1 MNDLKVSI
9 ITPSFNQGRFV
20 EETIKSVLNQT
31 YANIEYIFV
40 DGGSSDET
48 MKIVE
53 KYNDRISIIISEKDN
68 GQADAINKGF
78 KLASGN
84 LVGWI
89 NSDDVLYPSCVEKI
103 VNLYKEKPDGVIFYS
118 SPIDVIDVSGKYVDK
133 FDVNISNRD
142 SLLFRNFNVAQPGS
156 FYKRDIV
163 EEINYLNNKPY
174 CMDLDLWL
182 RLLERGPIYAF
193 KGESLAAIR
202 DGDYT
207 KTANGGMF
215 FLRDIRQTLL
225 DNGVSFYSKTILLT
239 YWRVFKL
246 KVRNILQLK

>member
-78 KLASGN
+78 KLASGD

-103 VNLYKEKPDGVIFYS
+103 VNLYKEHSEGVIFYS
-118 SPIDVIDVSGKYVDK
+118 SVIDIIDIKGEFLRKYNVD
-133 FDVNISNRD
+133 IPNRD
-142 SLLFRNFNVAQPGS
+142 SLLFKNYNVAQQGS
-156 FYKRDIV
+156 FYKRLDV
-163 EEINYLNNKPY
+163 EAVGGLGDNHY

-182 RLLERGPIYAF
+182 RLLNRGAIYSE
-193 KGESLAAIR
+193 KDVCLAAFR

-207 KTANGGMF
+207 KTANGGIF
-215 FLRDIRQTLL
+215 FLRDIRKTLL
-225 DNGVSFYSKTILLT
+225 KNGAKTYSRTVIAT
-239 YWRVFKL
+239 YWKVFKL
-246 KVRNILQLK
+246 KLKHKLFQ